1 VIAMGESVQHMKL
14 VRSLVGWVAQA
25 YFDGDLGHIF
35 VDSPEG
41 LLSGRPPPLGG
52 FVPDVYAQRLGPKTV
67 IVGEAK
73 TPRDLESRHTQAQLT
88 AFLGHCTQ
96 VPGSVFVLA
105 VPWPMTRFARSLLG
119 AIQRHHRLPAVSTIV
134 LDQLE
139 G

>member
-1 VIAMGESVQHMKL
+1 VIAMGESSQHMKL
-14 VRSLVGWVAQA
+14 VRSLVDWVAKE
-25 YFDGDLGHIF
+25 YFDGEPGHIL

-73 TPRDLESRHTQAQLT
+73 TPRDLESRHTQAQLI

-96 VPGSVFVLA
+96 VPGSVLVLA
-105 VPWPMTRFARSLLG
+105 VPWPVTRFARSLLG
-119 AIQRHHRLPAVSTIV
+119 AIQRHLGLPGVRTIV
-134 LDQLE
+134 LDKLE